1 MSLFAII
8 LLSRQTTK
16 LPSGFVSMPIEW
28 DGFKT
33 SSEKPLNSE
42 THNWWK
48 SREWESVECSA
59 ENGVSL
65 SPFPEG
71 SVTITE
77 KGQEDLRRQ
86 NSGSEIVS
94 SRSNSTTDSWTHGSC
109 GCLHKPYTFKSV
121 RILTWS
127 GELRIPHPW
136 LRGYWQQMDPER
148 ELGTTMWCWEWS

>member
-1 MSLFAII
+1 M
-8 LLSRQTTK
+8 QCT
-16 LPSGFVSMPIEW
+16 VV
-28 DGFKT
+28 
-33 SSEKPLNSE
+33 NSE

-65 SPFPEG
+65 SPSPEG

-86 NSGSEIVS
+86 NSGREIVS
-94 SRSNSTTDSWTHGSC
+94 SRSNSTTDSWTHGGC

-121 RILTWS
+121 RILAWS
-127 GELRIPHPW
+127 EELRIPHPW
-136 LRGYWQQMDPER
+136 LRGHWQQVDPER
-148 ELGTTMWCWEWS
+148 ELGTTMWCWEWNQSFLEKTKQNNNNAGSHNIQHIQGHRSRK